1 MLNILNKRVEMI
13 TSLQNTFLIYLKNT
27 SIDFKR
33 YMHKSFDMNE
43 KLIGIIGSR
52 GVGKTTFIL
61 QYLKELNVPFEKK
74 LYFSADHF
82 QAINY
87 SLYEIAEEFS
97 KQGGEILAIDE
108 IHKYPNFEMELK
120 SIYDTFDIKVI
131 FSGSSALTLE
141 HAKVD
146 LSRRAI
152 LYRVNGMSFREFLE
166 YETGKEF
173 ESFSLENILKNH
185 TTIAFEINERIKPF
199 EYFKKYLEY
208 GYYPFYK
215 ENRNNY
221 NQKLLEIVNV
231 VLESDLPLIFNIEPK
246 NIFKLKRLL
255 SLLCQSKPYE
265 LNISKLSTKIEI
277 NRNTLYNYLHYLEA
291 GSLTKMIKQV
301 SKGDGILTKPEKL
314 YLNNTNLNFS
324 YCEERDIG
332 TLREQFLVNQLH
344 LKHSIHYSKIGDFL
358 IDKKYIV
365 EVGGKNKSFNQIKNI
380 ENSFVI
386 SDDIEIGF
394 GNKIPLWLF
403 GFLY

>member
-1 MLNILNKRVEMI
+1 MLNRLNKRAKMI
-13 TSLQNTFLIYLKNT
+13 TTLQNTFLIQLKNT
-27 SIDFKR
+27 KSDFKR
-33 YMHKSFDMNE
+33 YMHSSFDMNE
-43 KLIGIIGSR
+43 RLIGIIGSR

-61 QYLKELNVPFEKK
+61 QYLKELDLPFDKK

-87 SLYEIAEEFS
+87 SLYEIAEEFY
-97 KQGGEILAIDE
+97 KQGGVVLAIDE

-141 HAKVD
+141 HSKVD
-146 LSRRAI
+146 LSRRAV

-166 YETGKEF
+166 YETGRRYEH
-173 ESFSLENILKNH
+173 FSLEDILVNH
-185 TTIAFEINERIKPF
+185 TDIALKINEELKPF
-199 EYFKKYLEY
+199 EFFKKYLQY

-215 ENRNNY
+215 ENPSNY

-231 VLESDLPLIFNIEPK
+231 VLESDLPIIFNIEPK
-246 NIFKLKRLL
+246 NIFKLKKLL
-255 SLLCQSKPYE
+255 FLLCQSKPYE

-291 GSLTKMIKQV
+291 GSLTKMIKQH

-314 YLNNTNLNFS
+314 YLNNSNLNYS
-324 YCEERDIG
+324 YCESHDIG
-332 TLREQFLVNQLH
+332 TLREQFFVNQLH
-344 LKHSIHYSKIGDFL
+344 LKHTIHYSKIGDFL
-358 IDKKYIV
+358 IDHKYVV
-365 EVGGKNKSFNQIKNI
+365 EIGGKNKSFKQIKDV

-386 SDDIEIGF
+386 SDDIEIGV
-394 GNKIPLWLF
+394 GNRIPLWLF

>member
-1 MLNILNKRVEMI
+1 ML
-13 TSLQNTFLIYLKNT
+13 TTLQNTFLIYLQNT
-27 SIDFKR
+27 SIEFKR
-33 YMHKSFDMNE
+33 YMHNSLDMNE

-61 QYLKELNVPFEKK
+61 QYLKELDIPFEKK

-82 QAINY
+82 QAIKY

-97 KQGGEILAIDE
+97 KQGGEVLAIDE

-120 SIYDTFDIKVI
+120 SIYDTFDLKII
-131 FSGSSALTLE
+131 FSGSSALKLE
-141 HAKVD
+141 HAKAD
-146 LSRRAI
+146 LSRRAV
-152 LYRVNGMSFREFLE
+152 LYRINGMSFREFLE
-166 YETGKEF
+166 YETGQKF
-173 ESFSLENILKNH
+173 DTYKLEDILQKHTNIAL
-185 TTIAFEINERIKPF
+185 EINAKVKPF
-199 EYFKKYLEY
+199 AYFKKYLEY

-221 NQKLLEIVNV
+221 SQKLLEVVNV

-246 NIFKLKRLL
+246 NIFKLKKLL

-277 NRNTLYNYLHYLEA
+277 NRNTLYSYLHYLEA
-291 GSLTKMIKQV
+291 GSLTMMVKQL

-324 YCEERDIG
+324 YCTGHDVG
-332 TLREQFLVNQLH
+332 TLREQFFVNQLH
-344 LKHSIHYSKIGDFL
+344 LHYTVHYSKIGDFL
-358 IDKKYIV
+358 IDGQYIV
-365 EVGGKNKSFNQIKNI
+365 EIGGKNKGFKQIKDI
-380 ENSFVI
+380 ENSFVVA
-386 SDDIEIGF
+386 DDIEIGS
-394 GNKIPLWLF
+394 GAKIPLWLF